1 MCRLH
6 THARDGRAT
15 AVYPLAAAAAQAVLV
30 VAATNRPD
38 LVDAALLR
46 PGRFDRLVHVTLPDA
61 AARAQILDIHT
72 RRMPLAPDVAL
83 AALAD
88 RSDGYSGAELAAA
101 QQAQPR
107 RPGSDRLPPPH
118 LRPEAPSRLRTA
130 APLGSRAEL
139 RPLGPRRAAL
149 APLPGRRQR
158 HWCRRPFPVQ
168 AVCREAALA
177 ALEESLQAQLVG
189 GAHFEA
195 ALRTVRPRTD
205 AATLR
210 FYQDYE
216 VSTHGGGTPKA
227 GAPPAVAANN
237 DRTPF
242 AFGQVK

>member
-107 RPGSDRLPPPH
+107 RPGSDRLPPP
-118 LRPEAPSRLRTA
+118 PPA
-130 APLGSRAEL
+130 ARG
-139 RPLGPRRAAL
+139 AL
-149 APLPGRRQR
+149 APAHGCPPRLQSRATAAWAPPCRPGASPGALPKTLVSPPFPRPGR
-158 HWCRRPFPVQ
+158 
-168 AVCREAALA
+168 L
-177 ALEESLQAQLVG
+177 
-189 GAHFEA
+189 
-195 ALRTVRPRTD
+195 PRGC
-205 AATLR
+205 AG
-210 FYQDYE
+210 
-216 VSTHGGGTPKA
+216 STRGEPA
-227 GAPPAVAANN
+227 GAACG
-237 DRTPF
+237 RCTL
-242 AFGQVK
+242 